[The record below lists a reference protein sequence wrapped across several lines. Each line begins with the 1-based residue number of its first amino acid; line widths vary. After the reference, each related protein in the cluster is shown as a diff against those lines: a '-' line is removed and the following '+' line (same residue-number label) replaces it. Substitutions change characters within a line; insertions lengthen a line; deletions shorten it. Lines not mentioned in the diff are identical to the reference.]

1 MIFILKNLPILQ
13 VLIPFVSAPFC
24 VIIGKKNFSW
34 FLTLISTI
42 LASII
47 SIFILIDTL
56 SGKNFSYSMGGWEA
70 PLGLEYVV
78 DPLNSLLL
86 ILISFVSFLVII
98 FSKDQLIFDLDS
110 KNHTLFYTCFL
121 LCLTGLLGVLIT
133 GDVFNVFVF
142 LEISSLSTYVLVA
155 QGYKKNREALY
166 SAFNYLIMGT
176 IGATFFVIGIGFLY
190 VHTGSLNMLDIYDRI
205 YDQEYSKTVQ
215 VAYVFIAVGMGLKL
229 AMFPLHFWLPN
240 AYTYAPT
247 LITTF
252 LAATA
257 TKVSM
262 YVLIRFTFSVF
273 NFEFDFIKNFL
284 DYLVTPLALVAMFLM
299 SLIAIFQKD
308 LKKMLAFSS
317 ISQIGY
323 MLLGLTFLTKEGIQA
338 TLVTMF
344 NHGITKATL
353 FMSIGIY
360 LFNIKSANLDN
371 IKGLGKNMPFTSLAF
386 LFGALSL
393 VGIPG
398 TAGFISKWLL
408 VEASFSSK
416 NYFFGICIVLS
427 SLLTFVYLWIVVDN
441 LFFKEKILD
450 YQKVSIPLSGIV
462 PLWIFA
468 LSCIFFGIF
477 TDLTLVTSDLAS
489 SMLLNK

>member
-1 MIFILKNLPILQ
+1 MIHLVQRNL
-13 VLIPFVSAPFC
+13 S
-24 VIIGKKNFSW
+24 
-34 FLTLISTI
+34 
-42 LASII
+42 
-47 SIFILIDTL
+47 
-56 SGKNFSYSMGGWEA
+56 
-70 PLGLEYVV
+70 
-78 DPLNSLLL
+78 
-86 ILISFVSFLVII
+86 
-98 FSKDQLIFDLDS
+98 
-110 KNHTLFYTCFL
+110 
-121 LCLTGLLGVLIT
+121 
-133 GDVFNVFVF
+133 
-142 LEISSLSTYVLVA
+142 
-155 QGYKKNREALY
+155 
-166 SAFNYLIMGT
+166 
-176 IGATFFVIGIGFLY
+176 
-190 VHTGSLNMLDIYDRI
+190 
-205 YDQEYSKTVQ
+205 
-215 VAYVFIAVGMGLKL
+215 
-229 AMFPLHFWLPN
+229 MFPLHFWLPN

-247 LITTF
+247 LVTTF

-273 NFEFDFIKNFL
+273 NFEFDFIKNFF
-284 DYLVTPLALVAMFLM
+284 DFLVTPLALVAMFLM

-360 LFNIKSANLDN
+360 LFNIKSANLNN
-371 IKGLGKNMPFTSLAF
+371 IKGLGKDMPFTSLAF

-408 VEASFSSK
+408 VEASFSSG
-416 NYFFGICIVLS
+416 NYFLGFCIVLS
-427 SLLTFVYLWIVVDN
+427 SLLTFVYLWIVIDN
-441 LFFKEKILD
+441 LFFKEKNCD

-462 PLWIFA
+462 PLWVFA
-468 LSCIFFGIF
+468 LSCVFFGIF

-489 SMLLNK
+489 SMLFNK